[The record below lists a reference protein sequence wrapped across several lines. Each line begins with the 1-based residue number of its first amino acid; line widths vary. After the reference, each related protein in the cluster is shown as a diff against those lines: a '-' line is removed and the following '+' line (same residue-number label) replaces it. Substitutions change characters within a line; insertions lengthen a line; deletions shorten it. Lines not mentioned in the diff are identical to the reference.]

1 MGLSF
6 PTPFLTLRFLCRLQ
20 SCRDII
26 SCSPARIPC
35 LGIGSRRAT
44 RTSTPRNQAIWKLS
58 PASLP
63 PRSRCGAVRKGARP
77 PVEPQTR
84 RGRRLRLRTCT
95 SLCPSFLQGPRWAGT
110 CCPPRQFVVVSIY
123 HFQTGIASATAP
135 PSHWPGG
142 LRLGCG
148 AAESQHCPITL
159 TWLAWGRRF
168 RQRRVGRRQLSIDRS
183 RLWRQCSVS
192 TLVVVE
198 ARGLR
203 KVSLKPFPSHFKT
216 EQTPR
221 QPVRQLTTH
230 SEQHSLSQSKT
241 LPLSPTLPHP
251 RTPTHPNPKSPSAN
265 HPPSPQTHI
274 PLHSRVTTQPPSLT
288 TTQPR
293 HDSTAGYRPP
303 GCPEETT

>member
-1 MGLSF
+1 MSRYWVAPRHPDQHAAKSGHLETLS
-6 PTPFLTLRFLCRLQ
+6 RV
-20 SCRDII
+20 SSAEI
-26 SCSPARIPC
+26 AM
-35 LGIGSRRAT
+35 
-44 RTSTPRNQAIWKLS
+44 
-58 PASLP
+58 
-63 PRSRCGAVRKGARP
+63 RCGAQRGPSTRGTANPTWATASTAYLHQSLPFVSAGSTLGRHLLSTAPVCRRP
-77 PVEPQTR
+77 
-84 RGRRLRLRTCT
+84 
-95 SLCPSFLQGPRWAGT
+95 
-110 CCPPRQFVVVSIY
+110 IY
-123 HFQTGIASATAP
+123 RFQTGIASATAP

-148 AAESQHCPITL
+148 AAESQHCPITP
-159 TWLAWGRRF
+159 TWLALGRRF

-241 LPLSPTLPHP
+241 LPLSPTLSHP